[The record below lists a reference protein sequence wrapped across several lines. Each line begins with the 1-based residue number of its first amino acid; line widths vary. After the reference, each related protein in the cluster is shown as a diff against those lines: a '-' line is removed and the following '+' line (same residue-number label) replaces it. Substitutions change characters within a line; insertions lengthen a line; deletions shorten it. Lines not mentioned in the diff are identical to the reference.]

1 MQRSLE
7 RKRRRGS
14 KVVLAGAVLAS
25 LAGLV
30 PVGPFGVALAT
41 EEERG
46 FVSACSYSS
55 TAQVDP
61 IVAPGVPSA
70 HMHEFFG
77 TQVDANSTYE
87 SLRAGGTNCSIKED
101 TAGYWIPSLY
111 TPDGAGNRVRRSPV
125 SLAAYY
131 IAEDPPI
138 GEVKPFPPNMKL
150 IAGNANAGP
159 YEQDLS
165 VVWFDCA
172 APEGDY
178 SPRAHAP
185 YLCSG
190 GQFVRAHVKF
200 PSCWDGVPPAPIGN
214 DSSHVVYPDHEVCP
228 PGTITLPQL
237 HLSMV
242 YGITDGRNATLASGG
257 GKDDPNS
264 IFTLHGDFFNAW
276 EQRLQATLVEE
287 CLAEEGPDVA
297 CGLPATANIKTIKP
311 NSAQV
316 GSIVEIGGDH
326 FTGVQAVKFNGMPT
340 TFTVVSE
347 KMVLA
352 MVPPGATT
360 GIVSITTDGGTGIWA
375 VHTRGYS
382 KVPFVVT

>member
-1 MQRSLE
+1 MQRSPE
-7 RKRRRGS
+7 GKGRRGS
-14 KVVLAGAVLAS
+14 KIVLGGALLAT
-25 LAGLV
+25 LIGLV
-30 PVGPFGVALAT
+30 PLGPFGVAVAT

-46 FVSACSYSS
+46 FVSACPFRA

-111 TPDGAGNRVRRSPV
+111 TPDGAGNPVKRNPV

-131 IAEDPPI
+131 IAEDPPE

-150 IAGNANAGP
+150 IAGNANAGA

-172 APEGDY
+172 APEDQY

-200 PSCWDGVPPAPIGN
+200 PSCWDGVPPAPVGN
-214 DSSHVVYPDHEVCP
+214 DSIHVSYPDHGVCP
-228 PGTITLPQL
+228 NGTLTLPQL

-297 CGLPATANIKTIKP
+297 CGLPATSAIKTIKP
-311 NSAQV
+311 NIAQV
-316 GSIVEIGGDH
+316 GTIVEVGGDH

-340 TFTVVSE
+340 TFTVASE
-347 KMVLA
+347 KMILA
-352 MVPPGATT
+352 LVPPGATT
-360 GIVSITTDGGTGIWA
+360 GIVSVTTDGGTGIWA

-382 KVPFVVT
+382 KEPFVVT